1 MKRLHRFAAL
11 ALAALTAVPP
21 ALVAQAPPQPAQPQ
35 IELPSFDEIIDVR
48 VVNLEVVVT
57 DRQGNR
63 VTDLNPSDFRLK
75 IDKQEVPI
83 AFFTEVRE
91 GQAVA
96 PAAASGPED
105 EAPAPVQN
113 VSPGG
118 TVGTNYLVFI
128 DDYFSVALRR
138 NEVLKSLKDQLSRLG
153 PQDRMSLIAFDG
165 ARLDRISG
173 WTASATDLAKAFDEA
188 MARPTRGLDRISE
201 KRSFLSSESFEVQI
215 NAPMIGRSGSPGPVA
230 EAADPTLTVNRAT
243 DAGLSLQEKAYG
255 STLVRQVD
263 GAVSAAVSAMRG
275 SAAPQ
280 GRKVM
285 LLLSGGWP
293 FSIESFL
300 RGPNSVVTST
310 ELPRGDQTFAPLTSA
325 ANLLGYTIYP
335 VDLPGIETAAADA
348 ESGNPSGGI
357 DSLREQEVEG
367 SVHFL
372 AQQTGGRPILNSRR
386 NEALQTVVADTRS
399 YYWLGFS
406 PTWQRNDG
414 RHKIAIEVLRPGL
427 KARTRND
434 FLDLSFKTEMGMLLE
449 SALLFGSLP
458 NTVPMPMRAGTPERN
473 AKGDTEIPLTLGFP
487 VDALTVIPTNGKYVG
502 KVELRIAAAD
512 EHGNRSEVVSLP
524 LDLASDKPPKA
535 GGFVKYET
543 KIKLHGKASR
553 IAAVSY
559 DMLSGKMAAGQILT
573 P

>member
-1 MKRLHRFAAL
+1 MKRLRRCTAL
-11 ALAALTAVPP
+11 ALAALTSVLPV
-21 ALVAQAPPQPAQPQ
+21 LVAQAPPQPVEPQ

-63 VTDLNPSDFRLK
+63 VTDLKPSDFRLK
-75 IDKQEVPI
+75 VDKKEVPI

-96 PAAASGPED
+96 PAAASSPE
-105 EAPAPVQN
+105 EAPAPVQS
-113 VSPGG
+113 VSSGG

-138 NEVLKSLKDQLSRLG
+138 NEVLKSLKDQLARLG
-153 PQDRMSLIAFDG
+153 PQDRMSLVAFDG
-165 ARLDRISG
+165 ARLDRIAG
-173 WTASATDLAKAFDEA
+173 WTTSATELAKAFDDA
-188 MARPTRGLDRISE
+188 MARPSRGLDRISE
-201 KRSFLSSESFEVQI
+201 RRSFLSSESFEVQI
-215 NAPMIGRSGSPGPVA
+215 NAPIIGRGTGSGPVA
-230 EAADPTLTVNRAT
+230 DGSDPTLTVSRAA
-243 DAGLSLQEKAYG
+243 DPGLNLQEKAYG
-255 STLVRQVD
+255 STLVRQIE

-300 RGPNSVVTST
+300 RGPNAVVTST
-310 ELPRGDQTFAPLTSA
+310 ELPRGDETFAPLTST

-335 VDLPGIETAAADA
+335 VDVPGIETATADA
-348 ESGNPSGGI
+348 EASGPGNI
-357 DSLREQEVEG
+357 DSLREQEIHG
-367 SVHFL
+367 SVQFL
-372 AQQTGGRPILNSRR
+372 AQQTGGSPILNTKRK
-386 NEALQTVVADTRS
+386 EALQTAVADTRS
-399 YYWLGFS
+399 YYWLGFN

-414 RHKIAIEVLRPGL
+414 RHKIDIEILRPGL
-427 KARTRND
+427 RARTRND

-487 VDALTVIPTNGKYVG
+487 VDALTVISTNGKYVG

-512 EHGNRSEVVSLP
+512 ENGNRSEVVSMP

-535 GGFVKYET
+535 GGFVRYET
-543 KIKLHGKASR
+543 RIKLHGKASR